1 MSHQTFKKCLLLGR
15 YLVPL
20 REEGSLLL
28 GEQWLDITKRVY
40 QSGFN
45 QSNVTNREDIFLINL
60 LQEIGFCG
68 SGVYLSPNSIGYA
81 CHHGGKVMDR
91 LKLQFI
97 GGIFSLLRKPKPC
110 FYGLPMD
117 GIRLTPIIQNN
128 LPHLKSTDYQHS
140 GIEFDCSLGVKLAY
154 VKKKKKISSSK
165 TLFKKMQNLE
175 IRPQR

>member
-1 MSHQTFKKCLLLGR
+1 
-15 YLVPL
+15 
-20 REEGSLLL
+20 
-28 GEQWLDITKRVY
+28 
-40 QSGFN
+40 
-45 QSNVTNREDIFLINL
+45 
-60 LQEIGFCG
+60 
-68 SGVYLSPNSIGYA
+68 
-81 CHHGGKVMDR
+81 MDR

-110 FYGLPMD
+110 FYGLPVD